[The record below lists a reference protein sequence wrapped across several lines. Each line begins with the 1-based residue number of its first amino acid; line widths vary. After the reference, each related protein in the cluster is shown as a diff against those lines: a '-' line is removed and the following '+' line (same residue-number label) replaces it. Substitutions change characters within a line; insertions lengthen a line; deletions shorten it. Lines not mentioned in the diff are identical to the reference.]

1 MIEVRRVVDGTF
13 QIDPNLTRE
22 YKTIVFKDI
31 NNNNKNLTS
40 KIVVVNSL
48 KMAETIISQ
57 ED

>member
-1 MIEVRRVVDGTF
+1 VDGTF